1 MPTKEQMD
9 AVLEQLERR
18 EIQYEGLNL
27 AGLANANS
35 DIDWTGFTESQR
47 RGVELR
53 IYDGDSPDLWM
64 DGVVA
69 DGLADPEKEQFKQ
82 ILAEQ
87 RTDYEAAR
95 LRDAG
100 EDYEK
105 FLANS
110 TERALSRM
118 QGKDTG
124 HER

>member
-53 IYDGDSPDLWM
+53 IYDGMSPDMWM
-64 DGVVA
+64 DGVQAGNEPAEMDTKALFAEWTA
-69 DGLADPEKEQFKQ
+69 D
-82 ILAEQ
+82 
-87 RTDYEAAR
+87 YAAAND
-95 LRDAG
+95 RD
-100 EDYEK
+100 
-105 FLANS
+105 N
-110 TERALSRM
+110 
-118 QGKDTG
+118 GKDEFNRILNEPSQREEPRHRE
-124 HER
+124 HEERER